1 MIETILDNDLYKF
14 TMQQAVWRLYPGARV
29 RYELTNRGRT
39 PFPEGFAG
47 LIKDRVARMAALSL
61 TRDERVWLE
70 TACPYFTKA
79 YLDYLASFRY
89 DPDQVE
95 ISQQGDTLSVRVEG
109 PWSRTILWEVPLM
122 AIISETYFKVT
133 DPEILSRQAIRE
145 RNQTKAQRMT
155 DAGLTFVEFGT
166 RRRFS
171 AANHSHFLEDVLAMD
186 HHHLAGTSNV
196 HFARI
201 YGLAPV
207 GTLAHE
213 WIMFHSALTDYET
226 ANAAAMDAWL
236 KVYPD
241 VLGIALTD
249 TFTTKVFL
257 RDFTR
262 DRAGRF
268 SGVRQDSGDPEIFTR
283 DILNHYRGMGIDPA
297 TKAIVFS
304 DGLDVDRAIKIHGF
318 CRGQVKDSYGIGTNL
333 TNDVGVD
340 PLNIVIKLS
349 WAAPEPGMKGR
360 STVKL
365 SDDPGKHTGDPEE
378 LTRCRNA
385 LGL

>member
-14 TMQQAVWRLYPGARV
+14 TMQQAVCRLYPRARV

-39 PFPEGFAG
+39 PFPAGFDV
-47 LIKDRVARMAALSL
+47 LIKDRVARMAGLGL
-61 TRDERVWLE
+61 TRDERGWLE
-70 TACPYFTKA
+70 KACPYFTKP
-79 YLDYLASFRY
+79 YLDYLSSYRY

-95 ISQQGDTLSVRVEG
+95 ISQQGHTLSVRVAG
-109 PWSRTILWEVPLM
+109 PWSQTILWEVPLM
-122 AIISETYFKVT
+122 AVISETYFKVT
-133 DPEILSRQAIRE
+133 APDILSRQAILE
-145 RNQTKAQRMT
+145 RNQTKVKLMS

-171 AANHSHFLEDVLAMD
+171 SANHAHFLEDVLDLD
-186 HHHLAGTSNV
+186 HHGLAGTSNV

-213 WIMFHSALTDYET
+213 WIMFHSALTDYAR

-257 RDFTR
+257 EAFTR

-283 DILNHYRGMGIDPA
+283 DMISHYREKGIDPA
-297 TKAIVFS
+297 TKSIVFS
-304 DGLDVDRAIKIHGF
+304 DGLDVERAINIHRF

-349 WAAPEPGMKGR
+349 RVEPEPGMEGR

-378 LTRCRNA
+378 LLYCRKA